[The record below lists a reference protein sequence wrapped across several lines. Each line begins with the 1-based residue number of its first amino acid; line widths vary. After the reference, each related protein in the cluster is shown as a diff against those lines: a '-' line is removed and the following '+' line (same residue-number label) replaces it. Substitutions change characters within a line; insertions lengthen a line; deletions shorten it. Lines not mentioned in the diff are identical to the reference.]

1 VIGDDDPTRDGT
13 PVAQIVITR
22 WLDADNE
29 DLITVD
35 RGDCSRLE
43 VLGMLS
49 FAQLSVWNADQRS
62 EEP

>member
-1 VIGDDDPTRDGT
+1 MSQSDEDPTTDGT
-13 PVAQIVITR
+13 PVARIVITR
-22 WLDADNE
+22 WIDRNNE

-49 FAQLSVWNADQRS
+49 FAQLSVWGADQRM
-62 EEP
+62 EE